1 MFTVAVPPL
10 RPARL
15 TPEDDEPFA
24 FALGAKIGEGAFST
38 VYALS
43 APSTSMAAK
52 VYLKEGL
59 AMAVVQEMRVLRTLY
74 HPNIIRMHATHE
86 TDEKLS
92 PDQHVERAR
101 PILLLLYSATAHSLA
116 VALTPPGCD
125 TNSGRSTDPPRP
137 SDNYTS

>member
-1 MFTVAVPPL
+1 MEHNDYSTPGVRVQREQREPMFTVAVPPL
-10 RPARL
+10 RPVRL
-15 TPEDDEPFA
+15 TPEEDEPFA

-52 VYLKEGL
+52 VILKEGL
-59 AMAVVQEMRVLRTLY
+59 AMAAQVEQLVQEMRVLRTLL

-92 PDQHVERAR
+92 PDQLVKHAR
-101 PILLLLYSATAHSLA
+101 RVAILLE
-116 VALTPPGCD
+116 
-125 TNSGRSTDPPRP
+125 
-137 SDNYTS
+137 